1 MIKTRF
7 LIKPFQDYIGDDGN
21 GNNFFAVL
29 SGNKSAVK
37 GGSGK
42 VLESGPN
49 DTIFIY
55 YADHGL
61 PGSVGQ

>member
-1 MIKTRF
+1 M
-7 LIKPFQDYIGDDGN
+7 
-21 GNNFFAVL
+21 NFFAVL

-42 VLESGPN
+42 VLASGPN

-55 YADHGL
+55 YADHGST
-61 PGSVGQ
+61 GYVSKFSFVKK